1 MNARHVESPDGN
13 NNELC
18 LVIGFDE
25 RLNVLGSK
33 ADIFGIEGFVDVWME
48 HRGFMVWFSS
58 FFFAYFCCGTWVLFD
73 LCTYYVEKS
82 PT

>member
-25 RLNVLGSK
+25 RLNVLGSN
-33 ADIFGIEGFVDVWME
+33 ADIFGIEGTS
-48 HRGFMVWFSS
+48 WFHGLVFIIFS
-58 FFFAYFCCGTWVLFD
+58 ACFCCPTWVLFD

>member
-58 FFFAYFCCGTWVLFD
+58 FFPRVFAVQRGFYLICVLIM
-73 LCTYYVEKS
+73 
-82 PT
+82 